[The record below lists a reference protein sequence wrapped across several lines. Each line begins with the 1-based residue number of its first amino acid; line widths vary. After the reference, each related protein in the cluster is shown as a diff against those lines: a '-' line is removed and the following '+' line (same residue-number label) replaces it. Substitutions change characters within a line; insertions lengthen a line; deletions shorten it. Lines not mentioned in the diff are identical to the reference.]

1 MRKFL
6 ASISLLFLCVFSQS
20 LMAQASFPDRVGA
33 RAKYAASIELKK
45 GYVSGICVL
54 LREEEGVRGCL
65 FNEFGISALDFV
77 YYPEKGKVRLESVMK
92 MLDKW
97 YIRKVLRK
105 DLVRLM
111 ENLQQGT
118 DTYRNEKFNINYK
131 FSLLKEDA
139 TEK

>member
-1 MRKFL
+1 MRKCL
-6 ASISLLFLCVFSQS
+6 ASISLLLLCAFSQP
-20 LMAQASFPDRVGA
+20 LMAQTAFPDKVGA
-33 RAKYAASIELKK
+33 KVKYDASIEMKK

-77 YYPEKGKVRLESVMK
+77 YYPEKGKVKLESVMK

-97 YIRKVLRK
+97 YIRKVLKK
-105 DLVRLM
+105 DLARLM
-111 ENLQQGT
+111 ENLQKGT
-118 DTYRNEKFNINYK
+118 DTYRDEKFDINYK
-131 FSLLKEDA
+131 FSLLKENA